1 MNNDDELEIFYNQ
14 NKQSKV
20 EVVSK
25 KNNPK
30 ETKSSKTNTIN
41 EKNLNSNHIDKNQQ
55 QQQSKTI
62 PMISMK
68 AFIFNFK
75 KFYKEKTKIRNLIS
89 ENSAKQRNISLC
101 IYLRNYFNSYK
112 NIKTMLLQTKIQEV
126 KMLQRF
132 EELAFRNIA
141 EQEDTRIYV
150 KNQET
155 DQIAAMCR
163 ESLQELFLQKESAF
177 YEKRVICRYLG
188 TLLSNEN
195 YTPVGYPDLINKYKD
210 QQALNS
216 IYLQTVGNFIKKFST
231 QIKGNYFKL
240 VDIAHFLYE
249 QKYRRSDVEQIM
261 KFIQKTK
268 EIYNISQNK
277 DKSAQIDGDRLLPFE
292 LITNAF
298 NILSNKDKTNF
309 DLIKELLNN
318 IRFLIN
324 DQIKIDTV
332 ERVQK
337 VMEHNIIGDYIYR
350 YFSDLDE
357 QISSLLTYID
367 QISQL
372 LCSIESLNLS
382 TKQDQLEVL
391 LCFIHKIQ
399 GNQIE
404 EKTAIMAQKH
414 STILSDLLN
423 QFEQTVE
430 DSKVNKD
437 KKQKQP
443 APQFQMPNVKQVLY
457 EDDLRDEQILQ
468 SNIANPYKLSTS
480 DLPIRKPKVINLNQI
495 KPQVNQVPVN
505 ELQEAEEFVNGYI
518 EKDYDKDELILS
530 QIQSQKQKNYD
541 KKENTQFD
549 SIQRDLLYEREF
561 DKLKESS
568 NAKSKDEMILTLKS
582 QIKNLKDQVQQYQK

>member
-1 MNNDDELEIFYNQ
+1 MHNDDELEIFYNQ

-25 KNNPK
+25 KNTLK
-30 ETKSSKTNTIN
+30 ETKNSKTNTVN
-41 EKNLNSNHIDKNQQ
+41 EKNLNSNLIDKNQQ

-126 KMLQRF
+126 RMLQRF

-177 YEKRVICRYLG
+177 YEKRVVCRYLG

-195 YTPVGYPDLINKYKD
+195 YTPVGYPDLVNKYKD

-216 IYLQTVGNFIKKFST
+216 IYLQTVGNFIKKFSQT
-231 QIKGNYFKL
+231 VKGNYFKL

-268 EIYNISQNK
+268 EIYNVSQNK
-277 DKSAQIDGDRLLPFE
+277 EKQAQIDGDKLLPFE
-292 LITNAF
+292 LISNAF

-309 DLIKELLNN
+309 DLIKELLSN

-357 QISSLLTYID
+357 QISNLLTYID

-372 LCSIESLNLS
+372 LCSIEGLNLS

-404 EKTAIMAQKH
+404 EKTAMMAQKH
-414 STILSDLLN
+414 TTILSDLLN

-430 DSKVNKD
+430 DSKVKKD
-437 KKQKQP
+437 KKQKQQ

-457 EDDLRDEQILQ
+457 EDDLRDEQIMQ

-480 DLPIRKPKVINLNQI
+480 DMPIRKPKVININQI
-495 KPQVNQVPVN
+495 KPQPNQMAVN
-505 ELQEAEEFVNGYI
+505 ELQEAEDFVNGYL

-530 QIQSQKQKNYD
+530 QIQSQKHKNNE

-549 SIQRDLLYEREF
+549 SAQRDLLYEREF
-561 DKLKESS
+561 EKLKESS